1 MKIYKFSCKENSSGA
16 YHCNHSEDV
25 SGEFINVDELEI
37 LARKRIRELSMV
49 DDRNPAVGCYEI
61 ILSAINRPY

>member
-1 MKIYKFSCKENSSGA
+1 MKIYRFNCNGNSSGA
-16 YHCNHSEDV
+16 YHCNHSGDV

-37 LARKRIRELSMV
+37 LARKGIRELSMV
-49 DDRNPAVGCYEI
+49 DDRNPAIGCYQI